1 MVWVFHAVD
10 DLSKW
15 VELVATITA
24 CITVGVIANVTVLTE
39 REGEVCSSVTRCRH
53 RGERSHDG
61 CGVAGHLSDLD
72 DVAVDTSIRE
82 LADAV
87 GGLVELGGDVLNLR
101 WRVLLV
107 HAPPAVW
114 LLRGIWLVRVVT
126 MLVWVVVV
134 LKVVLRLVVLLLVVL
149 LRLVLLW
156 MLILVASCL
165 VSELLAIA
173 FLLVAM

>member
-1 MVWVFHAVD
+1 M
-10 DLSKW
+10 
-15 VELVATITA
+15 
-24 CITVGVIANVTVLTE
+24 
-39 REGEVCSSVTRCRH
+39 
-53 RGERSHDG
+53 
-61 CGVAGHLSDLD
+61 AGHLSDLD
-72 DVAVDTSIRE
+72 DVVVDTSIRE

-114 LLRGIWLVRVVT
+114 LLRGIWLVRVVS

-134 LKVVLRLVVLLLVVL
+134 LKVVQLLVLRLVVLRLV
-149 LRLVLLW
+149 LVLLW
-156 MLILVASCL
+156 LLMLVASCL